1 MTPLAALGTAF
12 TYQGRLTD
20 GGSPAH
26 GRYDFQFTLY
36 DGASDGIQVGRTVI
50 AEDATVTEGLFT
62 VQLNFGSVFNGRAL
76 WLEIGVRPW
85 AETGAYTTL
94 SPRQELTG
102 APYAIYSLETAPHDH
117 LGETWTGSGIGL
129 TLRSSDDDGL
139 KATGGSDPDDFGG
152 WFGAYHGIYGEGT
165 GASGHGGVFSS
176 DNGDGVR
183 VESAGDDGVN
193 VGEAQGDGVHARG
206 GSDADD
212 YGGWFR
218 AYHGVYGKGTGT
230 IGYGGVFSS
239 DSEDGVRVESAGDD
253 GVYVESAADDGVQ
266 VLSAGGDGLR
276 VSSANG
282 HGVRVSSAGVA
293 GVYVESAD
301 YTGVQVDSAG
311 NDGVYAIGGADAD
324 DHGGWFQG
332 YHGVYG
338 RGIGATGYGG
348 HFTSYNEDGVHVES
362 AGEDGVHVESA
373 GSPSTTE
380 GSVLRN
386 GFEVAGAQ
394 GHGLFVGRA
403 DSNGVYV
410 GSTGGDGVY
419 VISADSQGLRVDSA
433 GSEGVLVHSA
443 DDDGVRVDSAG
454 NPSTQIPSTKRN
466 GFEVAGAQGH
476 GLYVGQADDDGV
488 YVESVGSPSAEIAS
502 PAENGFEVAGAEWH
516 GVYVGRS
523 DQDGVHVKST
533 GANGVY
539 VESAA
544 INGVYV
550 GSAGGYAGYF
560 DGDVYVSGTINKGA
574 VGFKIDHPLDPEN
587 RYLYHSGV
595 ESPDMMNVYNGN
607 VILDAS
613 GEAWVNLPDWFEA
626 LNRDFRYQL
635 TPIGGPGPG
644 LYIAEK
650 VQNNRFKIAGGEPG
664 LEVSWQVTG
673 IRHDPYA
680 EANRIPV
687 EEEKPAEEQGTYLH
701 PGAHGQPETKGLAHK
716 EAQAWGPEEPE
727 GQTDVPGSQ

>member
-394 GHGLFVGRA
+394 GHGL
-403 DSNGVYV
+403 
-410 GSTGGDGVY
+410 
-419 VISADSQGLRVDSA
+419 
-433 GSEGVLVHSA
+433 
-443 DDDGVRVDSAG
+443 
-454 NPSTQIPSTKRN
+454 
-466 GFEVAGAQGH
+466 
-476 GLYVGQADDDGV
+476 YVGQADDDGV